1 MSNFYTIL
9 VPCFNAEDFI
19 LQTIQSLLDQTD
31 ISGDILLIN
40 DGSSD
45 KTGEIIEKAVK
56 NYPHVKFISYKHNR
70 GKASVL
76 NEIFSEIQSKYII
89 LQDADDIAHPTRVER
104 QIAFMETHPKVGC
117 SSSFVRYIN
126 ANGKVL
132 GRGVLDLTS
141 KERLETYLTSNE
153 PFGLFCPAVIL
164 RRKVFENPSLRF
176 RQQFWPADDIDLWNR
191 IAEAGWEVRAQ
202 PEFLVDYRIHGA
214 SAVTSNFWK
223 TREKFEFVRACL
235 RARRQNHPEP
245 AWGDF
250 LRIRAT
256 RSLFT
261 KMNDFRKIGA
271 KAFYR
276 TAGFHWGDDK
286 RTLALMEMGIAGLL
300 QPGYVLHRLLSQI
313 K

>member
-19 LQTIQSLLDQTD
+19 LQTIQSLLDQTNT
-31 ISGDILLIN
+31 SGDILLIN

-45 KTGEIIEKAVK
+45 KTSEIIEKAIKNCSNVK
-56 NYPHVKFISYKHNR
+56 LISYKNNR
-70 GKASVL
+70 GKAIVL

-89 LQDADDIAHPTRVER
+89 LQDADDIAHPTRIER
-104 QIAFMETHPKVGC
+104 QIAFMESRPKIGC
-117 SSSFVRYIN
+117 SSSFIRYIN
-126 ANGKVL
+126 TDGRVL
-132 GRGVLDLTS
+132 GKGVLDLTS
-141 KERLETYLTSNE
+141 KEKLEAYLSSNE

-191 IAEAGWEVRAQ
+191 IAESEWDVRAQ

-235 RARRQNHPEP
+235 RARRQNHSEP
-245 AWGDF
+245 TWEEF
-250 LRIRAT
+250 LRIRET

-261 KMNDFRKIGA
+261 KMNDFRKTGA

-276 TAGFHWGDDK
+276 TAGFHWGEGK
-286 RTLALMEMGIAGLL
+286 RTLALMEMGIASLL
-300 QPGYVLHRLLSQI
+300 QPGYVLPRLRSQI
-313 K
+313 